1 MTKDLMIALPKG
13 RLGEALMARLEGT
26 PLALDPGAL
35 RSRVLRIP
43 TATPGLSA
51 LLLKAALAAGAVLL
65 ALVAAQGF
73 YTWASA

>member
-1 MTKDLMIALPKG
+1 MTW
-13 RLGEALMARLEGT
+13 R
-26 PLALDPGAL
+26 
-35 RSRVLRIP
+35 
-43 TATPGLSA
+43 TAAVYLSA

>member
-1 MTKDLMIALPKG
+1 MTWRAV
-13 RLGEALMARLEGT
+13 AAY
-26 PLALDPGAL
+26 
-35 RSRVLRIP
+35 
-43 TATPGLSA
+43 LSA

>member
-1 MTKDLMIALPKG
+1 MTWRAVV
-13 RLGEALMARLEGT
+13 AY
-26 PLALDPGAL
+26 
-35 RSRVLRIP
+35 
-43 TATPGLSA
+43 LSA